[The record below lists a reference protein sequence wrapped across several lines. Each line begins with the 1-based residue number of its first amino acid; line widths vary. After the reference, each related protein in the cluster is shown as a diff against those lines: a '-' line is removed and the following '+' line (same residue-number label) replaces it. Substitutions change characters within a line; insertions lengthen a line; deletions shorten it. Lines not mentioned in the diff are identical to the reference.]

1 MTPFPD
7 LAPAAPEI
15 FLAISALVLL
25 MLGVFRGDASTRLI
39 SYLTVGVLLV
49 AVVLVLTGTGTKQIT
64 FSNLFVMDSFGAF
77 MKVLVLLGS
86 ALSVLISVHYIERE
100 QMKRIEF
107 PVLMLLAT
115 IGMLM
120 MVSANDLISLYVGLE
135 LQSLALYVIAA
146 FRRDFAKSSEA
157 GLKYFVLGALSSGM
171 LLYGASLVYGFAGTT
186 NFDGLAGLL
195 HEQHGTLSAGLLVGM
210 VFVA

>member
-1 MTPFPD
+1 MTPFPE

-49 AVVLVLTGTGTKQIT
+49 AVVLVLTGTGTRQVT
-64 FSNLFVMDSFGAF
+64 FSNLFIMDSFGAF

-86 ALSVLISVHYIERE
+86 ALSVLISISYIERE

-171 LLYGASLVYGFAGTT
+171 LLYGSSFFCGSAGPIIFSIPASLFASHAQGMGHASV
-186 NFDGLAGLL
+186 GLI
-195 HEQHGTLSAGLLVGM
+195 
-210 VFVA
+210 

>member
-49 AVVLVLTGTGTKQIT
+49 AVVLVLTGAGTKQIT

-86 ALSVLISVHYIERE
+86 ALSVLISIHYIER
-100 QMKRIEF
+100 
-107 PVLMLLAT
+107 
-115 IGMLM
+115 
-120 MVSANDLISLYVGLE
+120 
-135 LQSLALYVIAA
+135 
-146 FRRDFAKSSEA
+146 
-157 GLKYFVLGALSSGM
+157 
-171 LLYGASLVYGFAGTT
+171 
-186 NFDGLAGLL
+186 
-195 HEQHGTLSAGLLVGM
+195 
-210 VFVA
+210 

>member
-49 AVVLVLTGTGTKQIT
+49 AVVLVLTGAGTKQIT
-64 FSNLFVMDSFGAF
+64 FSNLFIMDSFGAF

-86 ALSVLISVHYIERE
+86 ALSVLISIHYIERE

-135 LQSLALYVIAA
+135 LQSLAL
-146 FRRDFAKSSEA
+146 
-157 GLKYFVLGALSSGM
+157 
-171 LLYGASLVYGFAGTT
+171 
-186 NFDGLAGLL
+186 
-195 HEQHGTLSAGLLVGM
+195 
-210 VFVA
+210 